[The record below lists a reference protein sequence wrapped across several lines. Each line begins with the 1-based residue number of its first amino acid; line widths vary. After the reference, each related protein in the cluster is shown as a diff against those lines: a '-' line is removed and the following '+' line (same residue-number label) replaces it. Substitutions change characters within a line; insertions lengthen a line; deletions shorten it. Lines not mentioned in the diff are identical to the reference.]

1 MPVTEPLFIFQVP
14 VKDPIVYSIYGK
26 RSHSEQMKCIC
37 LLFFNEVLD
46 VLLQL
51 SEL

>member
-1 MPVTEPLFIFQVP
+1 MPVTEPLFIFRVP

-26 RSHSEQMKCIC
+26 RSHSEQTKCIC